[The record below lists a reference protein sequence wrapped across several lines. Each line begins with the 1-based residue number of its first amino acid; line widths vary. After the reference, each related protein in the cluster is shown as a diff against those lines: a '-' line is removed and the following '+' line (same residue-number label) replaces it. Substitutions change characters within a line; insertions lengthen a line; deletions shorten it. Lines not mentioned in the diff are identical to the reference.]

1 MTPQSF
7 RARLQMEIREVVF
20 GIEDSLVST
29 LGVITGVASGTA
41 SRSVVILSGIVV
53 IFVESVSMAAG
64 TFLSSESKQQA
75 DKFALH
81 LAALRVKKH
90 RAVALRAVR
99 AAYKKRGFSVK
110 EIAILVKRVSKSNT
124 LLLEE
129 LNAHNLHLELP
140 GKEQPRMNALYMGVT
155 YLIAGIIPI
164 GPYLLLPITS
174 AIWVSVILTVLSLF
188 FVGMGKAR
196 LVNRSPIRS
205 GIEMTTISLSAAVLG
220 YVIGKVLGSYFN
232 LAV

>member
-1 MTPQSF
+1 MPKMSF

-41 SRSVVILSGIVV
+41 NRSVVILSGIVV

-64 TFLSSESKQQA
+64 TFLSSESKQEA
-75 DKFALH
+75 EKD
-81 LAALRVKKH
+81 ALRKAWQHLKQH
-90 RAVALRAVR
+90 RPEALRAVR
-99 AAYKKRGFSVK
+99 LAYKKRGFGAR
-110 EIAILVKRVSKSNT
+110 EITVLMKRVSKNNR

-129 LNAHNLHLELP
+129 LNAHGLHLELP
-140 GKEQPRMNALYMGVT
+140 SKEQPRMNALYMGVT
-155 YLIAGIIPI
+155 YLVAGIIPI
-164 GPYLLLPITS
+164 GPYLLLPVET
-174 AIWVSVILTVLSLF
+174 ALWLSVILTVLALF
-188 FVGMGKAR
+188 FVGVGKAR

-220 YVIGKVLGSYFN
+220 YVIGKVLGGYFD
-232 LAV
+232 LAT